1 MKIAVIAGDGIGPEV
16 IAQSLQ
22 VLRALRPFGFEFSV
36 KAALAG
42 ASAFEQCANPLP
54 ESTVNIAM
62 QSDAVLFG
70 AVDDA
75 RYDHVDRALRP
86 EQAILGLRKQLGLYA
101 SLRQVKIEPELA
113 SLSPPTPE
121 RVRGLDLLIVREL
134 SGDVYMG
141 TPRGQRVIADG
152 PGGGER
158 EGFDTMRYCE
168 SEVRR
173 VAQIAFDAAR
183 ARSKCLYSVDK
194 ANVLETSRLWR
205 QVVTEVDKDYP
216 DIAVTHQCADNA
228 SVQTIVQ
235 PMAFDT
241 NITGNPFGDL
251 LSDAASALTGS
262 VGLAASAMFG
272 STGPSLYEAGHGS
285 APNIAGQDR
294 ANPIA
299 CIRAATLMLRHAGG
313 RHDLAN
319 RIEASVQQVLR
330 QGLRTADIYRPGTR
344 LVGTRQMGEAIA
356 CSIGQP

>member
-16 IAQSLQ
+16 VAQSLHA
-22 VLRALRPFGFEFSV
+22 LDALRSFDFDFSIEV
-36 KAALAG
+36 ALAG
-42 ASAFEQCANPLP
+42 ASAFEQCGHPLP
-54 ESTVNIAM
+54 ESTVRVAL

-70 AVDDA
+70 AVGDS
-75 RYDHVDRALRP
+75 RYDGLDRALRP
-86 EQAILGLRKQLGLYA
+86 EQAILGLRERLGLYA
-101 SLRQVKIEPELA
+101 SVRQVKIEPELA
-113 SLSPPTPE
+113 SLSPLTSE
-121 RVRGLDLLIVREL
+121 RVAGLDMLIVREL

-152 PGGGER
+152 PKEGER

-173 VAQIAFDAAR
+173 VARIAFDAAR
-183 ARSKCLYSVDK
+183 ARGKRLCSVDK
-194 ANVLETSRLWR
+194 ANVLETSKLWR
-205 QVVTEVDKDYP
+205 QTVTEVGKDYP
-216 DIAVTHQCADNA
+216 DIVLTHQYADNA
-228 SVQTIVQ
+228 GMQMIAQPMMFDTIV
-235 PMAFDT
+235 
-241 NITGNPFGDL
+241 TGNLFGDL

-272 STGPSLYEAGHGS
+272 AMWPSLYEAGHGT
-285 APNIAGQDR
+285 ALDIAGQDR

-299 CIRAATLMLRHAGG
+299 SIRSAALMLRHAGG
-313 RHDLAN
+313 RPDLAD

-356 CSIGQP
+356 SSIGP